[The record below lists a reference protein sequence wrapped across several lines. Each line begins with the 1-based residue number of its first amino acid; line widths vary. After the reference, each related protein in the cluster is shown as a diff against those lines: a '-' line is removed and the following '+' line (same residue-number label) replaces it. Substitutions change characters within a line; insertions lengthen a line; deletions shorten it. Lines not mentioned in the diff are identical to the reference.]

1 MQLAREQFALIEH
14 LLPVQ
19 RGNVRIDNLT
29 LLNAILY
36 VAVNGCTWRG
46 LPAQYGRWHTVYT
59 RMSRWAKAGV
69 LDRVFEELQML
80 HLLRVRIEVASLDSP
95 NIEAQPDGT
104 GAPKPG
110 APSQRPQ
117 PRRTQ
122 RQDSPGCREPGA
134 VARRRAGGSAASSAS
149 AGSSPATTRPI

>member
-1 MQLAREQFALIEH
+1 MQLAREQFTLIEH

-80 HLLRVRIEVASLDSP
+80 QLLKVRIEVVSLDSTS
-95 NIEAQPDGT
+95 IKVHPDGT
-104 GAPKPG
+104 GALKKMTCAGSPEQLGQHDG
-110 APSQRPQ
+110 AGLAS
-117 PRRTQ
+117 
-122 RQDSPGCREPGA
+122 G
-134 VARRRAGGSAASSAS
+134 VLGGSAHVDGWS
-149 AGSSPATTRPI
+149 

>member
-1 MQLAREQFALIEH
+1 MQLTREQFPLIEH

-29 LLNAILY
+29 FLNAILY

-46 LPAQYGRWHTVYT
+46 LPTEYGCWHTVYT

-80 HLLRVRIEVASLDSP
+80 QLLKVRIEVVSLDSTS
-95 NIEAQPDGT
+95 ITVHPDGT
-104 GAPKPG
+104 GALKKRAPK
-110 APSQRPQ
+110 A
-117 PRRTQ
+117 
-122 RQDSPGCREPGA
+122 
-134 VARRRAGGSAASSAS
+134 SAAAAADSTPRFIWLPRASNRSSAS
-149 AGSSPATTRPI
+149 A

>member
-19 RGNVRIDNLT
+19 RGNVSIDNLT

-36 VAVNGCTWRG
+36 VVVNGCTWRG
-46 LPAQYGRWHTVYT
+46 LPAHYGRWHTVYT

-80 HLLRVRIEVASLDSP
+80 QLLKVRIESTSIKVH
-95 NIEAQPDGT
+95 PDGT
-104 GAPKPG
+104 GALNKGAPKP
-110 APSQRPQ
+110 
-117 PRRTQ
+117 
-122 RQDSPGCREPGA
+122 
-134 VARRRAGGSAASSAS
+134 SAAPVEGSTPRFIWLPRASSRSSAS
-149 AGSSPATTRPI
+149 A